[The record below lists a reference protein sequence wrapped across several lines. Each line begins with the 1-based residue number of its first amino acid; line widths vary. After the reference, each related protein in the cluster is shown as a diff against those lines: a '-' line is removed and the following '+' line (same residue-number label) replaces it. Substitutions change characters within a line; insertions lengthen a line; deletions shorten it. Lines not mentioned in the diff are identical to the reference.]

1 MKYLK
6 AAPLMLYPYAYLIA
20 IFLSVSLLKYMD
32 ADASGI
38 AGLVIVVAYQI
49 LVLGYI
55 IYSFIMVRLGNYTAS
70 DAAKLNLFVKGMQI
84 PAYLFHFLL
93 GLLGT
98 IMSIWGIG
106 FIMLAM
112 IVDFITIFLTGL
124 HACSAAFALHK
135 WGVVS
140 KKKAWILGI
149 SSFFYCI
156 DLITAVY
163 MAVLA
168 HKFHKRE
175 TA

>member
-6 AAPLMLYPYAYLIA
+6 AVPLMLYPYAYLIV
-20 IFLSVSLLKYMD
+20 ILVSNLSKNMYAGS
-32 ADASGI
+32 SGI
-38 AGLVIVVAYQI
+38 AELVIVIAYQI

-55 IYSFIMVRLGNYTAS
+55 IYSFLMVRLGNYTAS

-98 IMSIWGIG
+98 IMSVWGIG
-106 FIMLAM
+106 FIMLAV
-112 IVDFITIFLTGL
+112 IVDFITISLTGL
-124 HACSAAFALHK
+124 HACSAAFALYK

-156 DLITAVY
+156 DLITAIY